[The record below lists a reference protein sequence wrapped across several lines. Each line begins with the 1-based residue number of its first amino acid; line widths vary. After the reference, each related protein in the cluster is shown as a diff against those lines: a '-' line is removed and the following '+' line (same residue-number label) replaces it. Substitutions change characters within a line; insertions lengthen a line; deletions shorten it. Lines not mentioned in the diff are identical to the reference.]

1 MCGFEPICWSNIAL
15 WPFRPSSNNNYNKAG
30 LEQRRNTHLR
40 CNKLSETLEIN
51 NDDAVLRIGRA
62 LSSGTRLKI
71 LKILLQGEK
80 DVTRVARHL
89 GGTEANAS
97 AQIKILKEADLLDCR
112 YEPGQHGL
120 KKISWTKVKRIII
133 DLE

>member
-1 MCGFEPICWSNIAL
+1 M
-15 WPFRPSSNNNYNKAG
+15 
-30 LEQRRNTHLR
+30 QQ
-40 CNKLSETLEIN
+40 LSEQLQVN
-51 NDDAVLRIGRA
+51 NKDAILKIGRA

-71 LKILLQGEK
+71 LQLLLQGEK

-97 AQIKILKEADLLDCR
+97 AQIKILYDAGLLECR

-120 KKISWTKVKRIII
+120 KKISKTKVKRLII
-133 DLE
+133 DFD

>member
-1 MCGFEPICWSNIAL
+1 VL
-15 WPFRPSSNNNYNKAG
+15 
-30 LEQRRNTHLR
+30 Q
-40 CNKLSETLEIN
+40 LSETLQIDN
-51 NDDAVLRIGRA
+51 NDAILRIGRA
-62 LSSGTRLKI
+62 LSSATRLKV
-71 LKILLQGEK
+71 LKLLLQGEK

-97 AQIKILKEADLLDCR
+97 AQIKILSEAGLLDCR

-120 KKISWTKVKRIII
+120 KKISKTRVKRVII

>member
-1 MCGFEPICWSNIAL
+1 ML
-15 WPFRPSSNNNYNKAG
+15 
-30 LEQRRNTHLR
+30 Q
-40 CNKLSETLEIN
+40 LSETLQLNEDEKI
-51 NDDAVLRIGRA
+51 LRIGRA

-71 LKILLQGEK
+71 LKLLLKGEK

-97 AQIKILKEADLLDCR
+97 AQIKILQEANLLECR

-120 KKISWTKVKRIII
+120 KKISRTKVKRIII

>member
-1 MCGFEPICWSNIAL
+1 MP
-15 WPFRPSSNNNYNKAG
+15 
-30 LEQRRNTHLR
+30 
-40 CNKLSETLEIN
+40 ETLEIN
-51 NDDAVLRIGRA
+51 NDDAVQRIGRA

-71 LKILLQGEK
+71 LKLLLQGEK

-97 AQIKILKEADLLDCR
+97 AQIKILFDSGLLECR

-120 KKISWTKVKRIII
+120 KKISKTKVNRIII
-133 DLE
+133 DLD

>member
-1 MCGFEPICWSNIAL
+1 M
-15 WPFRPSSNNNYNKAG
+15 
-30 LEQRRNTHLR
+30 LE
-40 CNKLSETLEIN
+40 LSETLQID
-51 NDDAVLRIGRA
+51 NDDAILRIGRA
-62 LSSGTRLKI
+62 LSSATRLKV
-71 LKILLQGEK
+71 LRLLLQGEK

-97 AQIKILKEADLLDCR
+97 AQIKILYEAGLLDCR

-120 KKISWTKVKRIII
+120 KKISKTKVKRVIL

>member
-1 MCGFEPICWSNIAL
+1 ML
-15 WPFRPSSNNNYNKAG
+15 
-30 LEQRRNTHLR
+30 
-40 CNKLSETLEIN
+40 KLSETLQID
-51 NDDAVLRIGRA
+51 NDDAILRIGRA
-62 LSSGTRLKI
+62 LSSATRLKV
-71 LKILLQGEK
+71 LRLLLQGEK

-97 AQIKILKEADLLDCR
+97 AQIKILYEAGLLDCR

-120 KKISWTKVKRIII
+120 KKISKTKVRRVIL

>member
-1 MCGFEPICWSNIAL
+1 MSNTARL
-15 WPFRPSSNNNYNKAG
+15 
-30 LEQRRNTHLR
+30 LEVQQ
-40 CNKLSETLEIN
+40 LSETLQI
-51 NDDAVLRIGRA
+51 DDKDAILKIGRA

-71 LKILLQGEK
+71 LHLLLQGEK

-97 AQIKILKEADLLDCR
+97 AQIKILYEAGLLECR

-120 KKISWTKVKRIII
+120 KKISKTKVKRITI
-133 DLE
+133 DLD

>member
-1 MCGFEPICWSNIAL
+1 VL
-15 WPFRPSSNNNYNKAG
+15 
-30 LEQRRNTHLR
+30 Q
-40 CNKLSETLEIN
+40 LSETLQID
-51 NDDAVLRIGRA
+51 NDNAILRIGRA
-62 LSSGTRLKI
+62 LSSATRLKV
-71 LKILLQGEK
+71 LKLLLQGEK

-97 AQIKILKEADLLDCR
+97 AQIKILSDAGLLDCR

-120 KKISWTKVKRIII
+120 KKISKTKVKRVII